1 VSAVDLAKF
10 ALGLLS
16 VLQGVAMVSSYWTV
30 AAECLWQCTRVHD
43 VSGAQLVRVTPVAHR
58 GKATLCAI
66 VKGDD
71 GVLRFEF
78 QKRTFKLDAA
88 RGVWLKPRY
97 PVDLPLSQYL
107 SALGYTAE
115 APFKAALARWG
126 PNMFDIPLP
135 SFTDL
140 YIEQAT
146 APFFVFQVLCVML
159 WLLDEYWTYSCF
171 TLLLLLVFEG
181 TVVKSRLR
189 NLGTLRQMAEQPPR
203 PVYVF
208 RAQKWQQA
216 LSTHLLPGDIVSVSR
231 VPKPKDKDGQVIA
244 GVPDLSFVPCDAV
257 LLRGACVVNEAMLTG
272 ESTPKMKEA
281 AKPASPTEVLDMV
294 AHRRSMLFAGTTVL
308 QSTPPAGADAKWAP
322 PDGGAVAFV
331 LRTSFETSQGKLLRM
346 ILFGTERITANTWEA
361 FRFIFV
367 LLAFALVA
375 SAYVLVN
382 GLQDESRSKWKLF
395 LNCTM
400 IITSVVPPELPMEL
414 SLAVNTSLVN
424 LVRDGIFCTEPYRIP
439 LAGKVQICCF
449 DKTGTLTRSNLR
461 LLGLAGAPSASLK
474 PADVASKSGGGGDGD
489 DDDDD
494 DGAAASAASEADLV
508 QPVDINPLSP
518 ASIVIS
524 GCHALA
530 MIEDEL
536 IGDPLEA
543 ASLSACGWSLTD
555 AGRGAKHNE
564 GTVAT
569 RVVQRNHFSSTLKR
583 MSTVCELS
591 GAGVPATMSH
601 YVALVKGAPETIG
614 NMLADKPAEFD
625 RAYQFHSLKGRRVLA
640 LAYKALPQVS
650 SAARAAAIPRSEV
663 ESGLTFAGMLVF
675 SCPPKSDARRT
686 MRDLR
691 ESSHMLM
698 MITGDATLTAAAVAA
713 DLGLVDKPV
722 AVLRGAEWQTVAGAR
737 LGDADAYGDVAREHA
752 LCVSGEELGELLA
765 RADGT
770 PRRLLPLVS
779 VFARTS
785 PSQKERVLSTLKEA
799 GFATLMCGDG
809 TNDVGALKQADVG
822 VAVLNRG
829 PQPKKKRVKFG
840 ELTSEAKKQVEEKL
854 RKKREEERKKNGGAY
869 EGARERRIR
878 ELQERLAR
886 DEPPPPALGDASI
899 ASSFTSKWTNV
910 APIANIIR
918 QGRSTLVTTLQM
930 YKILALNCLVTAY
943 CLSVLYL
950 KGVKLGD
957 TQMTITGVLVA
968 FCFLFISRSKPAET
982 AGQAAP
988 AAEHLLALRRLL
1000 GALPDGAAP
1009 LGAAARHGAS
1019 PRPRWRSRRRAP
1031 PSPRRRPSSTSTATS
1046 CARPSPPP
1054 PRPPPSRST
1063 PTSSRRRCST
1073 ASSFCSAAACRCPTL
1088 LPTTAATRSWCRSR
1102 RTSRCLFGLIAVAF
1116 VSFFCAS
1123 EFAPKLNEAFD
1134 LVPLPVDSVSHQH
1147 HRHDGHRHAGLHLGR
1162 AGGATSV
1169 SLVNAHIFAGRHA
1182 NALSARV

>member
-43 VSGAQLVRVTPVAHR
+43 VNGAQLVRVTPVAHR

-88 RGVWLKPRY
+88 RGIWLKPRY
-97 PVDLPLSQYL
+97 PVDLPLSQYA

-281 AKPASPTEVLDMV
+281 AKPTSPTEVLDMV

-474 PADVASKSGGGGDGD
+474 PADVTSKSGGGGGGD

-494 DGAAASAASEADLV
+494 DESAAMSAASEADLV
-508 QPVDINPLSP
+508 QPVDISPLSP

-564 GTVAT
+564 GTVVT

-663 ESGLTFAGMLVF
+663 EGGLTFAGMLVF

-878 ELQERLAR
+878 ELQDRLAR

-968 FCFLFISRSKPAET
+968 FCFLFLSRSKPAET
-982 AGQAAP
+982 LAKQRPQPSIFSPYAVFSVLCQMALHLWALQRVTALAETEMALEASRAAAAASQAVINEYGDVVRPAVAA
-988 AAEHLLALRRLL
+988 AAEAAVVALD
-1000 GALPDGAAP
+1000 ADVF
-1009 LGAAARHGAS
+1009 
-1019 PRPRWRSRRRAP
+1019 
-1031 PSPRRRPSSTSTATS
+1031 T
-1046 CARPSPPP
+1046 
-1054 PRPPPSRST
+1054 
-1063 PTSSRRRCST
+1063 
-1073 ASSFCSAAACRCPTL
+1073 PTL
-1088 LPTTAATRSWCRSR
+1088 LNSVVFLLSSSMQVSNFAANYRGHPFMVPITQNEPL
-1102 RTSRCLFGLIAVAF
+1102 LFGLIAVAF
-1116 VSFFCAS
+1116 VAFFCAS

-1134 LVPLPVDSVSHQH
+1134 LVPFPSIQF
-1147 HRHDGHRHAGLHLGR
+1147 R
-1162 AGGATSV
+1162 TSV
-1169 SLVNAHIFAGRHA
+1169 TVTMATDMIGCILAEQV
-1182 NALSARV
+1182 ARRLFHS